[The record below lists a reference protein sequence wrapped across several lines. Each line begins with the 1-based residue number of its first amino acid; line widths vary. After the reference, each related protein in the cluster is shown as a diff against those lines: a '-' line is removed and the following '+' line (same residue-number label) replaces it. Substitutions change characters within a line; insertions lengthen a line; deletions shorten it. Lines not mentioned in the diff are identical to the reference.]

1 VSDPVRERLDSLR
14 ARLILSSAVVSF
26 RYHQDETVGDV
37 GYFRV
42 RCTLIDGSELQLVE
56 RSRIVANVLAVEK
69 YSFHWQNIDG
79 TLICRWDNASH
90 HRELTTFPHHLHEG
104 ETGVAQAHAPVDA
117 FDVLSEIEKRLSVE

>member
-1 VSDPVRERLDSLR
+1 VSDSVRERLDSLR

-26 RYHQDETVGDV
+26 HYHQDETVGNV

-42 RCTLIDGSELQLVE
+42 RCTLIDGSELQLIE

-69 YSFHWQNIDG
+69 YSFHWQSNDG
-79 TLICRWDNASH
+79 TLICRWDNAPH
-90 HRELTTFPHHLHEG
+90 YRDLTTFPHHLHEG
-104 ETGVAQAHAPVDA
+104 ETGAVQAHAPVDA